1 MAATMS
7 ENIETML
14 AAETFAVVGAS
25 TNPRK
30 YGYIAYKALK
40 AAGKTAYPVNP
51 RAREIE
57 GDPCYPSVA
66 ELPEK
71 PEVVVSIVPPALTEK
86 LVEQLAEQG
95 IKNLWIQPGA
105 ESSAAVA
112 DADERGIATV
122 HGGPCLMVN
131 LRAWPGAR

>member
-1 MAATMS
+1 MS

-30 YGYIAYKALK
+30 YGYIAYKTLK
-40 AAGKTAYPVNP
+40 TAGKTVYPVNP
-51 RAREIE
+51 RAKEIE

-95 IKNLWIQPGA
+95 IGNLWMQPGA
-105 ESSAAVA
+105 ESAAAVA
-112 DADERGIATV
+112 GAEKHGIATV
-122 HGGPCLMVN
+122 HGGPCIMVQ
-131 LRAWPGAR
+131 LRARAGWR